1 MSLPLKLAISFLII
15 GLMMPSVITMTQNTQ
30 EDAQEM
36 VVRSVAGQLSDAMT
50 DCYYD
55 GLGSGRT
62 VNLTVPSGYSLEVGG
77 DGTQA
82 YIIRIV
88 HGGEVVDRIYLD
100 SPGFP
105 VIGDITRI
113 SGTMRVEISA
123 VVCDGILGVEVV
135 T

>member
-1 MSLPLKLAISFLII
+1 MSLPLKLAISFMII
-15 GLMMPSVITMTQNTQ
+15 GLMLPSVITMTQNTQ
-30 EDAQEM
+30 EDSQEM

-55 GLGSGRT
+55 GLDSGRT

-77 DGTQA
+77 DGAQA

-88 HGGEVVDRIYLD
+88 HDGEVVDRIYLD

-113 SGTMRVEISA
+113 SGTVRVEISA
-123 VVCDGILGVEVV
+123 VVCDGILGVVVV

>member
-15 GLMMPSVITMTQNTQ
+15 GLMLPSVITMTQNTQ

-55 GLGSGRT
+55 GLGSGWT

-77 DGTQA
+77 DGAQA

-113 SGTMRVEISA
+113 SGTVRVEISA